1 MDKLISIF
9 EGFDFAKIG
18 EKLPNAESMMSGL
31 SGWMVL
37 LVLIGPLLLLGF
49 GIYYLFFAP
58 KEANHAVGY
67 RFFYAMS
74 REEVWQHAQRL
85 AGIAY
90 AGLGALLF
98 VIMGL
103 ISLSFSAL
111 ATPDMV
117 WRAMKCMIWEVVL
130 VIIATLTVDILIVVL
145 YDFQGN
151 PRKSTPKQAKNKKP
165 GAFGE
170 KRTPRYSNPA
180 QRPRSSA
187 PAQRPRPSAPAQ
199 SPRRQP
205 PTGTKE
211 Q

>member
-1 MDKLISIF
+1 MSIF
-9 EGFDFAKIG
+9 EGLDFEKIG
-18 EKLPNAESMMSGL
+18 QKLPSAESMMSGL
-31 SGWMVL
+31 NGWMVL

-58 KEANHAVGY
+58 KEANHAIGY

-74 REEVWQHAQRL
+74 REEVWQHSQRL
-85 AGIAY
+85 AGIVY
-90 AGLGALLF
+90 AGLGGLLLL
-98 VIMGL
+98 IMGL
-103 ISLSFSAL
+103 ISLSFSSL

-130 VIIATLTVDILIVVL
+130 VIIATLAVDILIVVW

-151 PRKSTPKQAKNKKP
+151 PRKSSSKLTKSKKP
-165 GAFGE
+165 KA
-170 KRTPRYSNPA
+170 KRTSRYSAPA

-187 PAQRPRPSAPAQ
+187 PSQ

-205 PTGTKE
+205 QTDTEG